1 MKVCLIAFAFLF
13 GLIGW
18 VFGGETSV
26 LTLLSE
32 VALDGKCVQLFLD
45 EPFQRAF
52 AIDYLNHLVYVVDL
66 EENVIVHRI
75 SQSAYPV
82 YLVFHADRI
91 YISDFWGHKVDA
103 YDRESLRLVSSIPCK
118 RGPGYM
124 IERGGL
130 LYVASQLEPTLQVFY
145 LPTGEELYAFP
156 LEGRVPKFYLLDDL
170 VILPYYDN
178 FHTWSRDFEM
188 VDSVAFLNP
197 TTFSRWNI
205 EGKIKKPLHI
215 LRMEAGKYLVVGY
228 LDNAIWRV
236 DWGQKEV
243 TEFVSWKGH
252 SHIMDVALFAGRI
265 AISSMSEDD
274 LFYVDPTSKELKRS
288 ALGGGII
295 DLEPYRDQY
304 LFAAGNFDN
313 ALYVLNA
320 QYGLVETWPLKEY
333 PIAMKTYGNRLVVL
347 NMDHPIL
354 AIYEIGR

>member
-1 MKVCLIAFAFLF
+1 MRVRLIDILFLFAFF
-13 GLIGW
+13 GS
-18 VFGGETSV
+18 VFSGEASV
-26 LTLLSE
+26 LNLLSE
-32 VALDGKCVQLFLD
+32 VALEGKCVQLFID
-45 EPFQRAF
+45 EAYQRAF
-52 AIDYLNHLVYVVDL
+52 VIDYLNHVVHAVDL
-66 EENVIVHRI
+66 KTNRISHRI

-82 YLVFHADRI
+82 YILFHADHL
-91 YISDFWGHKVDA
+91 YISDFWGHKVDV
-103 YDRESLRLVSSIPCK
+103 YDRESLLRVASIPCK

-130 LYVASQLEPTLQVFY
+130 LYVASQLEPVLQVFY

-156 LEGRVPKFYLLDDL
+156 LEGRVPKFFLLDDL

-178 FHTWSRDFEM
+178 YHTWSRDFEM

-197 TTFSRWNI
+197 TTFSRWDI

-215 LRMEAGKYLVVGY
+215 LRIESGKYLVVGY

-252 SHIMDVALFAGRI
+252 SHIMDVAMFAGYI

-274 LFYVDPTSKELKRS
+274 LFYLSLPSKDLHRIT
-288 ALGGGII
+288 LGGGLI
-295 DLEPYRDQY
+295 DLEPYQDRY

-313 ALYVLNA
+313 TLYVLDA
-320 QYGLVETWPLKEY
+320 QYRLVETWPLKDY
-333 PIAMKTYGNRLVVL
+333 PIAMKAYHNRLAIL
-347 NMDHPIL
+347 NMDNPVL